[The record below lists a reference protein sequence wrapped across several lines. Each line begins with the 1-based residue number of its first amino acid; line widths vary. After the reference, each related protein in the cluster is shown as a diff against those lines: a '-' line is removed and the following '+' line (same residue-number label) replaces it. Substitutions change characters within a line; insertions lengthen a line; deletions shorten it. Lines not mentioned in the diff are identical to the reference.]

1 MIELKFTPFIPES
14 ISPPTDNLVYSEGN
28 QVVSEG
34 NIVVSGE

>member
-1 MIELKFTPFIPES
+1 MIELKFEAFIPDS
-14 ISPPTDNLVYSEGN
+14 ISPPSENFVYSEGN